1 MLKWRFSKYRQ
12 ALLILGSENIHRRQ
26 LSPIEEARYYKSLKD
41 RGMSVRRIAESV
53 SKSRDHIRFHL
64 NLLDLPDDIQA
75 RIHAGEIPYSKARQL
90 TILTR
95 EPATTTV
102 VAGVKDFQPAPRTTR
117 HFDAIRVIAD
127 EAAKGGSL
135 KTEKAVAEAARLVRE
150 GVPVQDAIERAREK
164 AGAEGS
170 RERTEKRADPPELIL
185 QRILERQPDPSTIK
199 ESERKVARRIVA
211 DLLRK
216 GILTCPDCGGG
227 DLVWSCTGRRLDD
240 EEGD

>member
-135 KTEKAVAEAARLVRE
+135 KTERAVAEAARLVKE
-150 GVPVQDAIERAREK
+150 GVPVQDARAGK
-164 AGAEGS
+164 GDAGTRFYRPTPTFLGPWALTYGG
-170 RERTEKRADPPELIL
+170 RVFGVGLFGLLVFCHVDEKRGLSVV
-185 QRILERQPDPSTIK
+185 LEP
-199 ESERKVARRIVA
+199 V
-211 DLLRK
+211 
-216 GILTCPDCGGG
+216 
-227 DLVWSCTGRRLDD
+227 
-240 EEGD
+240 